1 MPGRKHL
8 LQLALLLLPLTAR
21 AQTAAQDSRILSKS
35 RALDIEA
42 VDLAAEDIDGD
53 GGPELI
59 LAGKDAVQAYSMK
72 DGDLR
77 LLSHYKDSATA
88 VQFLSVD
95 AADLDSD
102 GRAEVFVSQNNR
114 FFERLESF
122 VLVLDSG
129 SLVRTASLPWLVRRF
144 HDAGGVSLA
153 AQQVLADSSFPFSSI
168 RRLGFSQGRYVQSGS
183 PLQVKRLDW
192 LYGFALSRRD
202 RDPVALLT
210 NAAQRIR
217 VQSRKEAWTSRES
230 YGQTAN
236 RARWQEKTLL
246 FHPRL
251 VTAEGPQGLQ
261 GVYVLRAIPRFGVLA
276 ESQGLYARSELHHLR
291 FNGSALE
298 PAWTV
303 ELPGYAPGLA
313 ELPGGPGREAALLVA
328 VVSAEGKTSV
338 WTVRR

>member
-21 AQTAAQDSRILSKS
+21 AQTAVQDPRILSKS

-42 VDLAAEDIDGD
+42 VDLAAGDLDGD
-53 GGPELI
+53 GGLELI
-59 LAGKDAVQAYSMK
+59 LAGKDTVQAYALK

-95 AADLDSD
+95 AADLDGN

-114 FFERLESF
+114 FFGRLESF

-129 SLVRTASLPWLVRRF
+129 SLVRAASLPWLLRGF

-168 RRLGFSQGRYVQSGS
+168 RRLAFSQGRYVQSDP
-183 PLQVKRLDW
+183 PLQVKRLEW

-202 RDPVALLT
+202 REPVALLT

-217 VQSRKEAWTSRES
+217 VQSLKEAWTSRES

-236 RARWQEKTLL
+236 RSRWQERTLL

-251 VTAEGPQGLQ
+251 LTTEGPQGLQ
-261 GVYVLRAIPRFGVLA
+261 GVHVMRAIPRFGVLA
-276 ESQGLYARSELHHLR
+276 ESQGLYSRSELHHLR
-291 FNGSALE
+291 FNGSGLE

-303 ELPGYAPGLA
+303 ELPGYSPGLA
-313 ELPGGPGREAALLVA
+313 ELAGGPGREAALLVA
-328 VVSAEGKTSV
+328 VVSAEGTTSG
-338 WTVRR
+338 WTIRR